1 LSNVNVSVSG
11 PALATRR
18 ATGAR
23 GGNRPR
29 RQGLL
34 ALPSANR
41 PSFWSCCVAPIWSPQ
56 AASMAS
62 LPPLSLSGAMPSWLV
77 GHPHGLQRV
86 DKRTLSEWRDAFLA
100 AGAEALIVR
109 QEAQLDEQGRRMKHV
124 IAEMAME
131 IKQLRERIRRME
143 DEKPS
148 LRWRSNR

>member
-1 LSNVNVSVSG
+1 
-11 PALATRR
+11 
-18 ATGAR
+18 
-23 GGNRPR
+23 
-29 RQGLL
+29 
-34 ALPSANR
+34 
-41 PSFWSCCVAPIWSPQ
+41 
-56 AASMAS
+56 
-62 LPPLSLSGAMPSWLV
+62 MPFWLV